1 MIMKEISLHILDI
14 VQNSISAGAKLVSIS
29 VDIENEE
36 DMMRIVIDD
45 DGCGMD
51 EETAAR
57 VLKILIT

>member
-45 DGCGMD
+45 DG
-51 EETAAR
+51 
-57 VLKILIT
+57 